1 MSRITFNSYCI
12 LTCNN
17 GLSVWDFQ
25 YVKTMYKCCAVSP
38 TLFED
43 TSRNLTNIQSKR
55 FKTYHGNMSEV
66 LKTHQEIEQTFNQNV
81 QDISWKNVRSIKD
94 TSRNRTNIQSK
105 RSRHIMEACQKY

>member
-1 MSRITFNSYCI
+1 MENTWTTQLPSSMSRITFNSYCI

-66 LKTHQEIEQTFNQNV
+66 LKTHQEIEQTVTLKYNLVVCLNFLFGTALTNGGHFL
-81 QDISWKNVRSIKD
+81 KN
-94 TSRNRTNIQSK
+94 T
-105 RSRHIMEACQKY
+105 